1 MIHKGRLP
9 PPVASRAPDDG
20 HGMCALII
28 AIHSHCFLVCPAVVS
43 RVRAF
48 GYEVS
53 RVNTGESE
61 ALAQDSCFSTERWE
75 LEQSP
80 PSALRPRVGWPKM
93 SRPRIFTHLLVQCS
107 RILSTYV
114 LDFTQNVAG
123 IWQRRD
129 TIPIVGSPALSVL
142 STTTEK
148 EETGSGSPSGSMG
161 AGEGGTPGEKGFR
174 AASQHCSPRIFS
186 NG

>member
-28 AIHSHCFLVCPAVVS
+28 AIHSHCFLVCPRVVS

-53 RVNTGESE
+53 RVNTGESD

-80 PSALRPRVGWPKM
+80 RSALRPRVGWPKM
-93 SRPRIFTHLLVQCS
+93 SRPQIFTHLLVQCS

-123 IWQRRD
+123 ICKGGAIASSIPPLVHATVLRQKKQPRRS
-129 TIPIVGSPALSVL
+129 PIRSPQ
-142 STTTEK
+142 EI
-148 EETGSGSPSGSMG
+148 G
-161 AGEGGTPGEKGFR
+161 
-174 AASQHCSPRIFS
+174 I
-186 NG
+186 